1 MFDCLRPRV
10 YSRSHGGWSVD
21 HLPTVLL
28 LFPDNNLNTLCLSLW
43 NVTTTVH
50 IDDETRSLLT
60 ELQTEIGRETGT
72 AVTEREIPAK
82 LVRVAA
88 DGQTELV
95 DSSRETPR
103 SVSEETVDAFNSEM
117 FASGVETSEADIDEI
132 LYS

>member
-10 YSRSHGGWSVD
+10 YSRSRSGWSVG
-21 HLPTVLL
+21 HLPTVRLS
-28 LFPDNNLNTLCLSLW
+28 FPDNNLNTLYLGLR

-60 ELQTEIGRETGT
+60 ELQTEIERETGT
-72 AVTEREIPAK
+72 AVTEREILAR
-82 LVRVAA
+82 LVRAAA

-95 DSSRETPR
+95 NSARETPR
-103 SVSEETVDAFNSEM
+103 SVSEETVDAFNSGM
-117 FASGVETSEADIDEI
+117 FASDVETSEADIDEI